1 LSGKRTRRNI
11 QMSSPQKRPPRDGSV
26 HNSIVAE
33 LRARAKALGFDA
45 FGITAADARPDLP
58 EKLAAALAR
67 GWQDGMDWMADTA
80 RRRGAPEAL
89 WPAAKSIVML
99 GVNYGPE
106 SDPLATLEQRD
117 RGTISV
123 YARNRDYHDVIKGK
137 LKELAGLLSRRT
149 GAEVKVFVDTAPVME
164 KPLAEAAGLGWQG
177 KNTILV
183 SRQFGSWLFLGA
195 IFTSAEL
202 PADTPHDE
210 SCGSCRK
217 CLDVCPTDAF
227 PAPFRLDARRCL
239 SYLNIEHRGPIPHEF
254 REAMGN
260 RIYGCDDCLAVCPW
274 NKFAAETHEMKLRA
288 RAELEAPALA
298 DLVQLDD
305 AGFRKLFVGS
315 PIKRIGHARFLRN
328 VLIAIGNSADS
339 ALLPLAEARL
349 ADPEPLIRGAAV
361 WAMRRLAQ
369 AETIQRHRL
378 AFLPEEDD
386 MGVRAEWAA
395 DVSPA

>member
-1 LSGKRTRRNI
+1 MVPG
-11 QMSSPQKRPPRDGSV
+11 DGDHADKV
-26 HNSIVAE
+26 VEE
-33 LRARAKALGFDA
+33 LRQRARALGFDA

-58 EKLAAALAR
+58 ERLAAALER

-80 RRRGAPEAL
+80 ERRSAPEAL
-89 WPAAKSIVML
+89 WAGARSIVML

-106 SDPLATLEQRD
+106 SDPLATLAQRD

-123 YARNRDYHDVIKGK
+123 YARNRDYHDIIKGR

-202 PADTPHDE
+202 PADTPHEE

-217 CLDVCPTDAF
+217 CLDVCPTNAF

-239 SYLNIEHRGPIPHEF
+239 SYLNIEHKGPIPHEF

-274 NKFAAETHEMKLRA
+274 NKFAAATREMKLRA
-288 RAELEAPALA
+288 RAELEAPALS
-298 DLVQLDD
+298 DLVRLSD
-305 AGFRKLFVGS
+305 AEFRSMFAGS

-328 VLIAIGNSADS
+328 VLIAIGNSADPT
-339 ALLPLAEARL
+339 LLPLAEARL
-349 ADPEPLIRGAAV
+349 SDPEPLIRGAAV
-361 WAMRRLAQ
+361 WAMRRLAP
-369 AETIQRHRL
+369 AETIEAHRL
-378 AFLPEEDD
+378 AFLPREAD
-386 MGVRAEWAA
+386 MGVQAEWAA
-395 DVSPA
+395 EISPA